1 MSSQPS
7 RGKVVDLAAA
17 RARRRQAQGS
27 APRERSAAERL
38 PRTVILQVA
47 NTQADGEVHR
57 QIGLNDALTLH
68 ELHEIL
74 ILSFAL
80 SGTAPWHFSNDGE
93 RLRSSCHVR
102 EFLREEGDDLLFHW
116 GLWQFTLRTA
126 HIYPRD
132 RGTPRALCIGG
143 SGAFGD
149 ADFDLAAINAALTG
163 EKTIG
168 EVLANT
174 REAVRGIIERSEI
187 FDFVPLLQAL
197 DLTREVGVSESVRKR
212 LAGLPVEQGA
222 VAADAFWTAIL
233 ALASMSE
240 EEALRIDIVES
251 TMAALGWTGAGGAAL
266 SGVEIGEMCRES
278 LAVLAEVGG
287 YGEDALAPV
296 DRLDIYRE
304 LLRE

>member
-1 MSSQPS
+1 MSSESS
-7 RGKVVDLAAA
+7 RGKVVDLAAV
-17 RARRRQAQGS
+17 RARKR
-27 APRERSAAERL
+27 PTPERSA
-38 PRTVILQVA
+38 RTVILQVA

-57 QIGLNDALTLH
+57 QIGLNDALPLH

-74 ILSFAL
+74 ILSCAL
-80 SGTAPWHFSNDGE
+80 TGAAPWHFTRDGE
-93 RLRSSCHVR
+93 RLDPACHVHD
-102 EFLREEGDDLLFHW
+102 FLRGEGDELLFHW
-116 GLWQFTLRTA
+116 GLWQFTLRTV
-126 HIYPRD
+126 HTYPRD

-163 EKTIG
+163 RKTIE

-174 REAVRGIIERSEI
+174 TAAVRSLIERSEI

-197 DLTREVGVSESVRKR
+197 DLKREVGVSEDVRAR
-212 LAGLPVEQGA
+212 LAGLPAEQGA
-222 VAADAFWTAIL
+222 VAADAFWTVIL

-240 EEALRIDIVES
+240 EEALRVDIVES
-251 TMAALGWTGAGGAAL
+251 TMAALGWTGAGGAKL
-266 SGVEIGEMCRES
+266 SGVEIGELCRES

-304 LLRE
+304 LLRGP